1 MFLNRTKQEA
11 AAEIMAYRKAMRQ
24 ATEMTEKKKRED
36 DRRRREKNE
45 EEKDREVI
53 DKRKKK
59 KPPSK
64 KKPTRA
70 EEATKKRLEK
80 AAEVASMEEVRERE
94 TEEIRKKLIANGVT
108 PRKLEDD
115 ESSDEEDD
123 NWEDDDWRVVDHAVD
138 LVTAKPN
145 FKVVIGKRSNGADKW
160 MWGQR
165 RSLLL
170 DGTDEGTMDEYIRSK
185 CKQEVYREVLV
196 LKTGAG
202 KKRKAATEV
211 ASVVPMKVE
220 RRTTP
225 CDHGSYAQGLS
236 YGQEIT
242 ASWCGEG
249 YYLFGVCCAGC
260 GSPFL
265 DEGGTKEKGGP
276 TTPSI
281 NNPVYCCINIAGR
294 LGGATTEEECRH
306 AVCSHCWNEGV
317 IAAEDGPRLSRRT
330 RK

>member
-1 MFLNRTKQEA
+1 MN
-11 AAEIMAYRKAMRQ
+11 
-24 ATEMTEKKKRED
+24 
-36 DRRRREKNE
+36 
-45 EEKDREVI
+45 
-53 DKRKKK
+53 
-59 KPPSK
+59 S
-64 KKPTRA
+64 
-70 EEATKKRLEK
+70 
-80 AAEVASMEEVRERE
+80 
-94 TEEIRKKLIANGVT
+94 
-108 PRKLEDD
+108 
-115 ESSDEEDD
+115 
-123 NWEDDDWRVVDHAVD
+123 
-138 LVTAKPN
+138 
-145 FKVVIGKRSNGADKW
+145 KW
-160 MWGQR
+160 MWDR
-165 RSLLL
+165 TFFAL
-170 DGTDEGTMDEYIRSK
+170 DGTTRNNGRLIRSK
-185 CKQEVYREVLV
+185 CKQEVYRDSV

-225 CDHGSYAQGLS
+225 CDHGSYAHGLS

-242 ASWCGEG
+242 ANWCGEG